1 MKQLSTLTL
10 DQNLFEKVMI
20 YNALMDPIYLQGI
33 IEHIRPT
40 YFKDE
45 KIKVVFDSLAEYFK
59 HHQKVP
65 NITELKLYLLE
76 TEKRQAL
83 RDVVLSFNDIDKTY
97 DKDTLLSNT
106 ERFLKEKAVYHTVLK
121 TSVEVQSGQFNIS
134 QILKSFEE
142 ACGISLLENNGFDY
156 LENIDQHC
164 EELQKVFQ
172 TIPSG
177 WKWLDEK
184 IGGGFQS
191 AGRALYVFYGVTN
204 VGKSIFLGNI
214 ATNILSQD
222 KTVVLISMEM
232 SEQVYAK
239 RISSQLSKIP
249 MDDLSAQITP
259 LKNHLGAY
267 KLNHRNAKL
276 IIKEFPPKSISPLQ
290 IKTYIDRLARK
301 GIKPDAIVLDYLNL
315 IGPTEKGLNS
325 YESVKQITEAV
336 RAMSYH
342 FECPVITATQTNR
355 SAYNEANPGLETTS
369 ESMGLSHTA
378 DAQFSI
384 WTEEE
389 DFELGIIHLGI
400 TKNRFGPRDCHTVL
414 QIDYPTLSLSDP
426 DSVSKNFVVQRKHIP
441 GSDKGSNNSIT
452 DTLIRMESLGE
463 EVD

>member
-1 MKQLSTLTL
+1 MRPSEMTL
-10 DQNLFEKVMI
+10 DQNLFEKVMV
-20 YNALMDPIYLQGI
+20 YNALMDPLYLQSV
-33 IEHIRPT
+33 IEYVKPN

-45 KIKVVFDSLAEYFK
+45 KIKSVFDSLSEYFK
-59 HHQKVP
+59 HHKKVP
-65 NITELKLYLLE
+65 NITELKLYVIE
-76 TEKRQAL
+76 PEKRQAL
-83 RDVVLSFNDIDKTY
+83 KDVVLGFSEIDKTY

-106 ERFLKEKAVYHTVLK
+106 ERFLKEKAVYNTVLK
-121 TSVEVQSGQFNIS
+121 TSIEVQSGQFNIS

-142 ACGISLLENNGFDY
+142 ACGISLSENNGFDY

-164 EELQKVFQ
+164 EELQKVFN
-172 TIPSG
+172 TISSG

-184 IGGGFQS
+184 IGGGFQA
-191 AGRALYVFYGVTN
+191 AGKALYVFYGVTN
-204 VGKSIFLGNI
+204 VGKSIFLGNV

-222 KTVVLISMEM
+222 KTVILISMEM

-249 MDDLSAQITP
+249 MDDLSAQIVP
-259 LKNHLGAY
+259 LKDHLGAY
-267 KLNHRNAKL
+267 KLKHRQAKL

-290 IKTYIDRLARK
+290 IKTYIEKLERK

-325 YESVKQITEAV
+325 YESIKQITEAV
-336 RAMSYH
+336 RAMSYQ
-342 FECPVITATQTNR
+342 FKCPVISATQTNR

-414 QIDYPTLSLSDP
+414 QIDYPTLSLTDP
-426 DSVSKNFVVQRKHIP
+426 DNVSKNFTVQRKHIP
-441 GSDKGSNNSIT
+441 GSGNSSNSIT
-452 DTLIRMESLGE
+452 DTLLKIESIGE

>member
-1 MKQLSTLTL
+1 MKQTSELTL
-10 DQNLFEKVMI
+10 DQNLFEKVMV
-20 YNALMDPIYLQGI
+20 YNALMDPLYLQSI
-33 IEHIRPT
+33 IEHVKPN

-45 KIKVVFDSLAEYFK
+45 KIKIIFVSLAEYYN
-59 HHQKVP
+59 HHKKVP
-65 NITELKLYLLE
+65 NITELKLSVIE

-83 RDVVLSFNDIDKTY
+83 KDVVLSFNEIDKNY
-97 DKDTLLSNT
+97 DKETLLSNT
-106 ERFLKEKAVYHTVLK
+106 ERFLKEKAIYNTVLK

-134 QILKSFEE
+134 QILRSFEE

-156 LENIDQHC
+156 LENIDKHC
-164 EELQKVFQ
+164 EELQKVFS
-172 TIPSG
+172 TISTG

-184 IGGGFQS
+184 IGGGFQA
-191 AGRALYVFYGVTN
+191 AGKALYVFYGVTN

-249 MDDLSAQITP
+249 MDDLSAQIIP
-259 LKNHLGAY
+259 LKDQLGAY
-267 KLNHRNAKL
+267 KLNHRQAKL
-276 IIKEFPPKSISPLQ
+276 IIKEFPPKSVSPLH
-290 IKTYIDRLARK
+290 IKTYIEKLVRK

-315 IGPTEKGLNS
+315 LGSVEKGLNS
-325 YESVKQITEAV
+325 YDAVKQITEAV

-342 FECPVITATQTNR
+342 FECPVISATQTNR

-426 DSVSKNFVVQRKHIP
+426 DNVSRNFTVQRKHIP
-441 GSDKGSNNSIT
+441 GSDKTNSNSIT
-452 DTLIRMESLGE
+452 DTLMMMESIGD

>member
-10 DQNLFEKVMI
+10 DQNLFEKVMV

-33 IEHIRPT
+33 VEHIRPT

-45 KIKVVFDSLAEYFK
+45 KIKAVFDSLSEYFK

-65 NITELKLYLLE
+65 NITELKLYLSE
-76 TEKRQAL
+76 VEKRQAL

-164 EELQKVFQ
+164 DELQKVFQ

-184 IGGGFQS
+184 IGGGFQA

-214 ATNILSQD
+214 ATNILSQN

-232 SEQVYAK
+232 AEQVYAK

-249 MDDLSAQITP
+249 MDNLSAQIEP
-259 LKNHLGAY
+259 LKEHLGAY
-267 KLNHRNAKL
+267 KLKHKDAKL
-276 IIKEFPPKSISPLQ
+276 IIKEFPPKAVTPLQ
-290 IKTYIDRLARK
+290 IKTYIEKLVQK

-315 IGPTEKGLNS
+315 IGPQEKGMNS
-325 YESVKQITEAV
+325 YDSVKQITEMV

-342 FECPVITATQTNR
+342 FSCPVITATQTNR

-389 DFELGIIHLGI
+389 DIELGIIHLGI
-400 TKNRFGPRDCHTVL
+400 TKNRFGPRNCHTVL
-414 QIDYPTLSLSDP
+414 EIDYPTLSLSDP
-426 DSVSKNFVVQRKHIP
+426 DGVSKNFIAPKKTSQ
-441 GSDKGSNNSIT
+441 SSNNSIT
-452 DTLIRMESLGE
+452 DTLLKMQSMSK
-463 EVD
+463 EVE